1 MNGKPTTMT
10 SEQLETLLRN
20 TPVNRVE
27 KAEVMYSAPPELH
40 VRGAVINVVIKRSH
54 DYSFQGELST
64 NTRTDIS
71 AVAVQTEIFAFPH
84 QKSL

>member
-54 DYSFQGELST
+54 DYSFLGELI
-64 NTRTDIS
+64 TRSDIS